1 MTGAQPPRMTRANP
15 AGSWRIMSGVA
26 TSWRVAWS
34 WPRTFYDAWPHNLAA
49 ASSVVMSVIPGRNTF
64 TELVSR
70 TTWRPWS
77 PQRPVSWASP
87 WTTATTWMPLPPES
101 DSQDGSGTGQIW
113 VTSSRLILSF
123 GVSQGCDLRHRVGD
137 GVLDAMT

>member
-1 MTGAQPPRMTRANP
+1 MTGAQPPRITRANP
-15 AGSWRIMSGVA
+15 AGSCRIMSGVA

-34 WPRTFYDAWPHNLAA
+34 WPLTFQDACPHSLAT
-49 ASSVVMSVIPGRNTF
+49 ASSVVVSVMPGRNTF

-77 PQRPVSWASP
+77 PQRPVSCASP
-87 WTTATTWMPLPPES
+87 WTTAQTWMPLPPES

-113 VTSSRLILSF
+113 VTSSRPMSS
-123 GVSQGCDLRHRVGD
+123 GGSSRPD
-137 GVLDAMT
+137 GEA